1 MEFKVIEKL
10 FGSMPWAV
18 SLMEKSSI
26 VFSNEYILIGIAG
39 CAGIAWWLKRV
50 IQKRAINKA
59 LYY

>member
-1 MEFKVIEKL
+1 
-10 FGSMPWAV
+10 MPWAV